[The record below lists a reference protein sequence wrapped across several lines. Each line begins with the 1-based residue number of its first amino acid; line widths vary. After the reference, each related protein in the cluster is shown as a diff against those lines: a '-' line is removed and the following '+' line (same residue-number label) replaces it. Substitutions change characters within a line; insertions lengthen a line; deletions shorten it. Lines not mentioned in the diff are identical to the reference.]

1 MFYFSIACLA
11 FTWVIIMGFLCWVIH
26 LAISGFRN
34 PAKKEKV
41 RPKRKESISDFL
53 QEARELANQRTT
65 KPKKE
70 KEERDYSSSSY
81 KSYSMYDSDS
91 SCSSYSDHSSWGD
104 SSSSGSDCGS
114 SDSGGG
120 GCD

>member
-1 MFYFSIACLA
+1 MFYFSIAFLA
-11 FTWVIIMGFLCWVIH
+11 FTWIIIMGFFCWVIY
-26 LAISGFRN
+26 LAISGIM
-34 PAKKEKV
+34 KHTTKEKV
-41 RPKRKESISDFL
+41 YPERKESISDLL
-53 QEARELANQRTT
+53 QEARDLANQRTT

-70 KEERDYSSSSY
+70 KEERGYSSSSY
-81 KSYSMYDSDS
+81 KSSSIYDSDS
-91 SCSSYSDHSSWGD
+91 SYSSYSDYSSWGD